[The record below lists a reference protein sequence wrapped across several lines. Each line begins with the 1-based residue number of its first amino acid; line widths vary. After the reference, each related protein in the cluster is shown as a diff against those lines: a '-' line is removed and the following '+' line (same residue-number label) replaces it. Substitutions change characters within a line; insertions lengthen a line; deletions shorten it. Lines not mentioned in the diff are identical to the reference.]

1 MKAYKTPKLQIV
13 EITTASLLMGSI
25 NTSSTNESTFDIG
38 IKTGSGST
46 TPSQMTR
53 EQSGAGGGLWSD
65 MK

>member
-13 EITTASLLMGSI
+13 DITTASLLMGSI

-38 IKTGSGST
+38 IKTGST

>member
-13 EITTASLLMGSI
+13 DITTASLLMGSI

-38 IKTGSGST
+38 IKTGST
-46 TPSQMTR
+46 PPSQMTR